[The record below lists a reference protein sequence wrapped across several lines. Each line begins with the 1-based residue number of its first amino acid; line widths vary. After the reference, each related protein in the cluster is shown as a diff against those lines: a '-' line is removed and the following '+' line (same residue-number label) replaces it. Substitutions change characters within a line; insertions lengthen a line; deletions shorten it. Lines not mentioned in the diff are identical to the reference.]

1 MSETSA
7 IRAISGVN
15 FIANEHLPVCK
26 TAIHLHHD
34 AMRQLALDITA
45 PPAPSFD
52 NFVVGRNAEAI
63 AHLRAAIAGGG
74 ERFVYLWGEAG
85 SGRTH
90 LLKAAVAAS
99 EQATYVA
106 CEANSVFE
114 DAAPLLAADDVERLG
129 ADAQI
134 VLFNRYNALRE
145 QGGGLIAS
153 GNVPPVQ
160 LNLRADLMTR
170 LGWGLVVQVHVLT
183 DEEKARALAQHAQA
197 RGFTLA
203 DEVIAYLL
211 THAPRDMG
219 ALFATLD
226 ALDRHSL
233 ETKRAVTVPLAH
245 DFLQLKI

>member
-1 MSETSA
+1 
-7 IRAISGVN
+7 
-15 FIANEHLPVCK
+15 
-26 TAIHLHHD
+26 
-34 AMRQLALDITA
+34 MRQLALDITA

-63 AHLRAAIAGGG
+63 AHLRAAIAGSG

-85 SGRTH
+85 CGRTH

-99 EQATYVA
+99 KHATYVA

-114 DAAPLLAADDVERLG
+114 DAAPLLVADDVEHLG

-134 VLFNRYNALRE
+134 ALFNRYNALRE
-145 QGGGLIAS
+145 QGGGLIVS

-160 LNLRADLMTR
+160 LKLRADLMTR
-170 LGWGLVVQVHVLT
+170 LGWGLVVQVHALT
-183 DEEKARALAQHAQA
+183 DEEKAQALAQHARA
-197 RGFTLA
+197 RGFTLPN
-203 DEVIAYLL
+203 EVIAYLL

-219 ALFATLD
+219 GLFATLD

-233 ETKRAVTVPLAH
+233 ETKRVVTVPLAR
-245 DFLQLKI
+245 DLLQLKMNKNKYL